1 MKEVIH
7 NVRISDIPAAI
18 QQLGLPEDMSVD
30 LTIEDRDA
38 ATGALMAVVKEIRTH
53 ARQQGLTDAKLEE
66 LLADA
71 S

>member
-7 NVRISDIPAAI
+7 NVKVSDIPAAI
-18 QQLGLPEDMSVD
+18 RQLGLPEDMNVHI
-30 LTIEDRDA
+30 TIEDKDD
-38 ATGALMAVVKEIRTH
+38 TTKALMDVVKEIRIH
-53 ARQQGLTDAKLEE
+53 AQQQGLTDAKLEE

>member
-7 NVRISDIPAAI
+7 NVRVSDIPAAI
-18 QQLGLPEDMSVD
+18 RQLGLPEDMSVH
-30 LTIEDRDA
+30 LTIEDQDDTTR
-38 ATGALMAVVKEIRTH
+38 ALMEVVKDIRTH
-53 ARQQGLTDAKLEE
+53 AQQQGLTDAKLEE

>member
-7 NVRISDIPAAI
+7 NVRVSDIPAAI
-18 QQLGLPEDMSVD
+18 RQLGLPEDMSVQ
-30 LTIEDRDA
+30 LTIEDQDDA
-38 ATGALMAVVKEIRTH
+38 TRALMDVVGEIRAH
-53 ARQQGLTDAKLEE
+53 ARQQGLTDARLDE